1 MRQTTRWIL
10 CVALCFWLFSCYQHS
25 NPIFQQ
31 ETSISSQIDTLKRV
45 TLASTNS
52 DSLLRVWQQMAMKP
66 SVLKDTLLHVEVK
79 YQLARLYGMQRKDSA
94 RILIGQALELIEPT
108 NGNLKMK
115 ALIYNGLGNVCSM
128 ESRQKEA
135 GYYYNKA
142 AAIVLSDSTIDLSF
156 QAKSAML
163 LSAAQSNLKTF
174 QYDLAEKM
182 NRAALPLCDSLPE
195 GDIHKQRVLVQLIQ
209 TLKMRDKPAASFLPY
224 LRRLEALHNQH
235 PDKYHISYLY
245 DSKIQYFSTIG
256 QKDSLLHYQL
266 LKMQS
271 DEQRYETEKSIV
283 VINNLF
289 IAYCNVA
296 TFHLEHNRQTL
307 AAGYIQ
313 QATDLKETHPD
324 VIFASNE
331 IIYQEALAAL
341 YQLQG
346 KKDQAIA
353 AWKHV
358 SMIQK
363 EVYEMENTQVAAEM
377 NSLYQL
383 QAKDRSIRTLN
394 ENIKINQ
401 LQLQQNRLWL
411 AVLVLGIILLGMMM
425 LFLYYSFRQ
434 RRFRA
439 EKEKV
444 LLQQKLLRTQM
455 EPHFI
460 FNTLAAVQSFVRLDK
475 KEAAIKYLNRFS
487 RLLRSSLEMSRED
500 WVPLNE
506 EIEAL
511 ENYISLQQMRCE
523 EAFSYTIVQSEIQDT
538 DGVLLPPMLIQP
550 YVENAILHGLD
561 LESGEGDIHIRFQLE
576 DDLLTVTIEDSG
588 KIGKVIVDPAHR
600 SLSGI
605 ISRERM
611 QLLGK
616 RASIQVTKSSGASGT
631 IITMKIPVVFG

>member
-1 MRQTTRWIL
+1 MLWVPI
-10 CVALCFWLFSCYQHS
+10 CFWLFSCNDH
-25 NPIFQQ
+25 NTPIFQH
-31 ETSISSQIDTLKRV
+31 ETPLSSQIDTLKKIPV
-45 TLASTNS
+45 GATNS
-52 DSLLRVWQQMAMKP
+52 DSLIAVWQQMAKKTA
-66 SVLKDTLLHVEVK
+66 VLKDTLLAVEVK
-79 YQLARLYGMQRKDSA
+79 YQLARLHGMKGQDSA

-108 NGNLKMK
+108 NGNLKTK
-115 ALIYNGLGNVCSM
+115 ALIYNGMGNVCSM

-182 NRAALPLCDSLPE
+182 NRAALPLCDSLQE
-195 GDIHKQRVLVQLIQ
+195 GDVNKQRVLVQLIQ
-209 TLKMRDKPAASFLPY
+209 TLKMREQPAASFLPY
-224 LRRLEALHNQH
+224 LRKLEALHDQN
-235 PDKYHISYLY
+235 PDKYNISYLY
-245 DSKIQYFSTIG
+245 DSKMQYFGAID

-271 DEQRYETEKSIV
+271 DEQRYATDKSVV

-289 IAYCNVA
+289 IDYCDVA
-296 TFHLEHNRQTL
+296 TFHIEHNQQAL
-307 AAGYIQ
+307 AKPYIQ
-313 QATDLKETHPD
+313 QATSLQEKHPK
-324 VIFASNE
+324 IMFASNA
-331 IIYQEALAAL
+331 IIYHEALAAL

-346 KKDQAIA
+346 KKDEAISA
-353 AWKHV
+353 LKHV
-358 SMIQK
+358 ATIQK
-363 EVYEMENTQVAAEM
+363 DIYEMENTQVAAEM

-411 AVLVLGIILLGMMM
+411 AVLVLCIILLGMML

-487 RLLRSSLEMSRED
+487 RLLRSSLEMSREEL
-500 WVPLNE
+500 VPLNE

-523 EAFSYTIVQSEIQDT
+523 EAFSYTIVQSDVQDT
-538 DGVLLPPMLIQP
+538 DAILLPPMLIQP
-550 YVENAILHGLD
+550 HVENAILHGID
-561 LESGEGDIHIRFQLE
+561 LGSGKGHIHIYFQLE
-576 DDLLTVTIEDSG
+576 EDLLTVIIEDSG
-588 KIGKVIVDPAHR
+588 KTEKVSNDPVHK

-616 RASIQVTKSSGASGT
+616 RASVQPTTSNSGGT
-631 IITMKIPVVFG
+631 IVIMKIIVVFG

>member
-1 MRQTTRWIL
+1 MLWVPI
-10 CVALCFWLFSCYQHS
+10 CFWLFSCNDH
-25 NPIFQQ
+25 NTPIFQH
-31 ETSISSQIDTLKRV
+31 ETPLSSQIDTLKKIPV
-45 TLASTNS
+45 GATNS
-52 DSLLRVWQQMAMKP
+52 DSLIAVWQQMAKKTA
-66 SVLKDTLLHVEVK
+66 VLKDTLLAVEVK
-79 YQLARLYGMQRKDSA
+79 YQLARLHGMKGQDSA

-108 NGNLKMK
+108 NGNLKTK
-115 ALIYNGLGNVCSM
+115 ALIYNGMGNVCSM

-182 NRAALPLCDSLPE
+182 NRAALPLCDSLKE
-195 GDIHKQRVLVQLIQ
+195 GDVNKQRVLVQLIQ
-209 TLKMRDKPAASFLPY
+209 TLKMREQPAASFLPY
-224 LRRLEALHNQH
+224 LRKLEALHDQN
-235 PDKYHISYLY
+235 PDKYNISYLY
-245 DSKIQYFSTIG
+245 DSKMQYFGAID

-271 DEQRYETEKSIV
+271 DEQRYATDKSVV

-289 IAYCNVA
+289 IDYCDVA
-296 TFHLEHNRQTL
+296 TFHIEHNQQAL
-307 AAGYIQ
+307 AKPYIQ
-313 QATDLKETHPD
+313 QATSLQEKHPK
-324 VIFASNE
+324 IMFASNA
-331 IIYQEALAAL
+331 IIYHEALAAL

-346 KKDQAIA
+346 KKDEAISA
-353 AWKHV
+353 LKHV
-358 SMIQK
+358 ATIQK
-363 EVYEMENTQVAAEM
+363 DIYEMENTQVAAEM

-411 AVLVLGIILLGMMM
+411 AVLVLCIILLGMML

-487 RLLRSSLEMSRED
+487 RLLRSSLEMSREEL
-500 WVPLNE
+500 VPLNE

-523 EAFSYTIVQSEIQDT
+523 EAFSYTIVQSDVQDT
-538 DGVLLPPMLIQP
+538 DAILLPPMLIQP
-550 YVENAILHGLD
+550 HVENAILHGID
-561 LESGEGDIHIRFQLE
+561 LGSGKGHIHIYFQLE
-576 DDLLTVTIEDSG
+576 EDLLTVIIEDSG
-588 KIGKVIVDPAHR
+588 KTEKVSNDPVHK

-616 RASIQVTKSSGASGT
+616 RASVQPTTSNSGGT
-631 IITMKIPVVFG
+631 IVIMKIIVVFG

>member
-1 MRQTTRWIL
+1 MKRTIRLMLWVPI
-10 CVALCFWLFSCYQHS
+10 CFLLFSCNNHS
-25 NPIFQQ
+25 TPIFQH
-31 ETSISSQIDTLKRV
+31 ETPISSQVDTLIKI
-45 TLASTNS
+45 TPGPSNS
-52 DSLLRVWQQMAMKP
+52 DSLVTVWQQMAKKP
-66 SVLKDTLLHVEVK
+66 AVLKDTVLAVEVK
-79 YQLARLYGMQRKDSA
+79 YQLARLYGMQGRDSA

-108 NGNLKMK
+108 SGNLKTK
-115 ALIYNGLGNVCSM
+115 AMIYNGMGNVCSM

-182 NRAALPLCDSLPE
+182 NRAALPLCDSLPV
-195 GDIHKQRVLVQLIQ
+195 GDVHKQRVLVQLIQ
-209 TLKMRDKPAASFLPY
+209 TLKMREEPAASFLPY
-224 LRRLEALHNQH
+224 LLKLEALHDQD
-235 PDKYHISYLY
+235 PDKYNISYLY
-245 DSKIQYFSTIG
+245 DSKMHYFSTID

-266 LKMQS
+266 LKMES
-271 DEQRYETEKSIV
+271 DEQRYATDKSV
-283 VINNLF
+283 VLINNLF
-289 IAYCNVA
+289 IDYCNVA
-296 TFHLEHNRQTL
+296 TFHLEHNRQAL
-307 AAGYIQ
+307 AKPYIQ
-313 QATDLKETHPD
+313 QATRLQEKHPK
-324 VIFASNE
+324 IMFASNA
-331 IIYQEALAAL
+331 IIYHEALATL

-346 KKDQAIA
+346 KKDQAISA
-353 AWKHV
+353 LKHV
-358 SMIQK
+358 ATIQK
-363 EVYEMENTQVAAEM
+363 DIYEMENTQVAAEM
-377 NSLYQL
+377 SSLYQL

-394 ENIKINQ
+394 ENIRLNR

-411 AVLVLGIILLGMMM
+411 AVLVLGIILLGMML

-500 WVPLNE
+500 LVPLND

-511 ENYISLQQMRCE
+511 ENYISLHQMRCE
-523 EAFSYTIVQSEIQDT
+523 DAFSYTIVHSDVQDT
-538 DGVLLPPMLIQP
+538 DAILIPPMLIQP
-550 YVENAILHGLD
+550 HVENAILHGID
-561 LESGEGDIHIRFQLE
+561 LESGKGNLHIYFGLE
-576 DDLLTVTIEDSG
+576 EDLLTVIIEDSG
-588 KIGKVIVDPAHR
+588 KTEKGINAPGHK

-616 RASIQVTKSSGASGT
+616 RASVQVTTPSNSGGT
-631 IITMKIPVVFG
+631 IVIMKIIVVFE